1 MGAVQ
6 NISKKTKLR
15 RHRKLDAI
23 EKEMALLPQIT
34 CPIDDLFTPNL
45 YTRICNIPKG
55 TFLTSEIHK
64 TEHPFFIMAGRIQ
77 VVNVETNDA
86 VIYEAPFIGV
96 TKPNT
101 RRMLYAL
108 EDTVWATCHVT
119 QETDVE
125 KIGEAILEQRDHL
138 VPQYKISNQFKTLN
152 S

>member
-1 MGAVQ
+1 
-6 NISKKTKLR
+6 
-15 RHRKLDAI
+15 
-23 EKEMALLPQIT
+23 
-34 CPIDDLFTPNL
+34 
-45 YTRICNIPKG
+45 
-55 TFLTSEIHK
+55 
-64 TEHPFFIMAGRIQ
+64 MAGRIQ

-119 QETDVE
+119 QETDIE
-125 KIGEAILEQRDHL
+125 KIGEAILEQRDVI